1 MNETRTTLVQRMNEA
16 DNAKRACLAQ
26 AGRAI
31 GKVKAELLAKAAKH
45 EARAEHLFALITG
58 E

>member
-1 MNETRTTLVQRMNEA
+1 MNETRTALVQRMNEA

-26 AGRAI
+26 AARAT
-31 GKVKAELLAKAAKH
+31 GKVKAALIAKAVDH
-45 EARAEHLFALITG
+45 EAEAERLYALIMG

>member
-1 MNETRTTLVQRMNEA
+1 MNETRAALIYRMNEA

-26 AGRAI
+26 AARAT
-31 GKVKAELLAKAAKH
+31 GKMKAELLALAAKH
-45 EARAEHLFALITG
+45 EARAKHLFALITG